1 MRPLLNLL
9 LVAALVLLAGAC
21 SDTETETS
29 DALPAVS
36 AEAEAA
42 EPDGLA
48 RIEIEAVRSEAL
60 RARIAA
66 SGTIE
71 ARRLTPVAA
80 EVHGR
85 IVRVH
90 VDVGDDV
97 PAGAPLFQIDPGP
110 YRMVVAEAQAT
121 LALAEAESRLA
132 DAEAERVRVLVDQ
145 SVSSKQRW
153 DQLRTVAEVSKAQV
167 AAAQARLDRAQR
179 DRARTVVRA
188 PYDASIVER
197 RAHEGAMAG
206 MEPILVLQEQG
217 ALEAILDVPEA
228 TPVAVRVGDPVRL
241 FVEGLAAPIEV
252 QVARVSGRVD
262 PQTRTYEVRADLA
275 EAGQLVKAGSYTRAE
290 IEPSRQ
296 EPYPVVNSSS
306 VLNRDGRSYLLRVTD
321 GVVEHVPVRVGI
333 AVDEDTEILSGIEV
347 GDRVVAGEAVVRLS
361 PGTAIEDHGD
371 QDADRVAA
379 GPGPAPEAEP
389 GT

>member
-1 MRPLLNLL
+1 MRPPLILL
-9 LVAALVLLAGAC
+9 LVAGLALVASAC
-21 SDTETETS
+21 SDGAETEAPE
-29 DALPAVS
+29 ALPPVS
-36 AEAEAA
+36 AETAA
-42 EPDGLA
+42 APAASETIA
-48 RIEIEAVRSEAL
+48 IESVRSEAL

-110 YRMVVAEAQAT
+110 YQMAVAEAQAA
-121 LALAEAESRLA
+121 LALSEAESNLA

-145 SVSSKQRW
+145 SVASKQRW
-153 DQLRTVAEVSKAQV
+153 DQLRTVAEVSRARV
-167 AAAQARLDRAQR
+167 AAAQARLDRARR

-188 PYDASIVER
+188 PYDASVVER
-197 RAHEGAMAG
+197 RAHEGAMAA

-228 TPVAVRVGDPVRL
+228 TPVAVRVGDPVKL
-241 FVEGLAAPIEV
+241 FVEGLAAPIDV

-275 EAGQLVKAGSYTRAE
+275 EAGKLVKAGSYTRAE

-296 EPYPVVNSSS
+296 EPYPVVSSS
-306 VLNRDGRSYLLRVTD
+306 AVLNRDGRSYLLRVDD
-321 GVVEHVPVRVGI
+321 GVIQHVPVRVGI
-333 AVDEDTEILSGIEV
+333 AAGDRTEILSGIAV
-347 GDRVVAGEAVVRLS
+347 GDRVVSGEAVVRLS
-361 PGTAIEDHGD
+361 PGTRVTDTGENGAG
-371 QDADRVAA
+371 RVAA
-379 GPGPAPEAEP
+379 GTAAAPAPEP